1 MSESK
6 KKRVVAMAPHE
17 EGWFNVELVKDCGLV
32 PYLLYKNHGC
42 DAVMVGVRAEE
53 YTYLDT
59 CVKGMQMEFLPDG
72 RMETKCRYIKDNAG
86 RIDGLVLRGCYP
98 VNFYFAKIYK
108 KCNPAGKIYVG
119 LDANS
124 VWMDQIDWEEEE
136 FREFMDS
143 CDVIAVSCRVM
154 QEYLNIKWPWK
165 IECIPNGYYNFSGYQ
180 AVPVFEKKDN
190 IILTVG
196 RIGSAQKAT
205 HVLLEAFAMIYEK
218 FPEWKVRL
226 AGSMEADFHKY
237 LADYFERFPELKE
250 RVLPLGEIRNR
261 GVLFGEYLNAKIFAL
276 PSVVEGGAPNVIP
289 EALNAGCV
297 TAVTK
302 YDAYEDATNGGKCG
316 MAAEINDIS
325 GFARILSELC
335 GSGNLARMA
344 ENAYQ
349 YGKDYFNMEKIVARL
364 NEMLFEGN

>member
-1 MSESK
+1 M
-6 KKRVVAMAPHE
+6 KKRVAAIAPHE
-17 EGWFNVELVKDCGLV
+17 DGWLNVELVKDCGLI
-32 PYLLYKNHGC
+32 PYLLYKNHSC
-42 DAVMVGVRAEE
+42 DAVMVGVNADE

-59 CVKGMQMEFLPDG
+59 CVRGMQMEFLPDG
-72 RMETKCRYIKDNAG
+72 GMETKCRYMKDHAKS
-86 RIDGLVLRGCYP
+86 IDCLILRGCYP
-98 VNFYFAKIYK
+98 INFYFAKIYK
-108 KCNPAGKIYVG
+108 SCNPAGKIYVG

-136 FREFMDS
+136 FTEFMDS

-154 QEYLNIKWPWK
+154 QDYLNIKWPWK
-165 IECIPNGYYNFSGYQ
+165 IECIPNGYYNFGGSQ
-180 AVPVFEKKDN
+180 PEPVYEKKED

-196 RIGSAQKAT
+196 RIGSQQKAT
-205 HVLLEAFAMIYEK
+205 HILLEAFAMIYK
-218 FPEWKVRL
+218 DFPQWRVRL
-226 AGSMEADFHKY
+226 VGSMEAGFHKY
-237 LADYFERFPELKE
+237 IEDYFQRFPELKQ
-250 RVLPLGEIRNR
+250 RIIQVGEIRDR
-261 GVLFGEYLNAKIFAL
+261 EELFREYLNAKIFAL
-276 PSVVEGGAPNVIP
+276 PSVAEGAPNVIA

-335 GSGNLARMA
+335 GSENLAQMA
-344 ENAYQ
+344 ENAYR

-364 NEMLFEGN
+364 NEMLFGGN